1 MQISDYT
8 NTPIHRQLR
17 ALSPRCVTTPLGL
30 VEYCEYGEGPVVLAA
45 HGAMGGYDQS
55 WLLTQT
61 IGTAG
66 YRYICVSRPG
76 YLGTPL
82 KPNAHPDRQADLCAA
97 LLDALQI
104 ERAVFM
110 AVSGGG
116 YSALHFAL
124 RHPARCNG
132 LVLVSTCGDVMDT
145 PIPLSFRLTKWMMY
159 VPAVACRLSQKLT
172 ADLDLAA
179 SRSITDSDLRR
190 RTLADPETGALFTAL
205 LVSTWDH
212 VERRMRGTEN
222 DIRVTRRTSYPLE
235 QICTP
240 ALIIHGKR
248 DPMAPYEPHARLLHS
263 RIANSRLVTVEE
275 GEHAAIFTHRE
286 YIQPQVCQ
294 FLRETA
300 YA

>member
-1 MQISDYT
+1 MQITDFARTS
-8 NTPIHRQLR
+8 IHRQMD
-17 ALSPRCVTTPLGL
+17 ALTPSRVTTPMGP
-30 VEYCEYGEGPVVLAA
+30 VEYYAYGDGPAVLAA

-61 IGTAG
+61 IGAAG

-82 KPNAHPDRQADLCAA
+82 APNASPDRQADLCAA

-104 ERAVFM
+104 DRAVFM

-116 YSALHFAL
+116 YSALHFAI
-124 RHPARCNG
+124 RHPDRCRG
-132 LVLVSTCGDVMDT
+132 LVLVSTCGEIMDT

-159 VPAVACRLSQKLT
+159 VPALTHRLRQKLY

-179 SRSITDSDLRR
+179 SRSISDPDLRR
-190 RTLADPETGALFTAL
+190 RTLADPAAGALFTAL
-205 LVSTWDH
+205 LVSTWDR

-235 QICTP
+235 RITAP
-240 ALIIHGKR
+240 TLIIHGKK
-248 DPMAPYEPHARLLHS
+248 DPMAPYDPHARALHT
-263 RIANSRLVTVEE
+263 RIANSELVTVED
-275 GEHAAIFTHRE
+275 GEHAAIFTHRDMV
-286 YIQPQVCQ
+286 QPQVAQ
-294 FLRETA
+294 FLQDTA
-300 YA
+300 G